1 MSTETQLREQICLLA
16 KSMFDRGLTG
26 GSTGNIS
33 ARTEDGGLLVSPT
46 GTSFGRLDPAKLSRF
61 DAQGRHIDGNQPTKE
76 MPLHTA
82 FYDTRSQAGA
92 VVHLHACHSVAL
104 SMLPDADPDNFI
116 PPVTPYAIMKLGKV
130 KLLPFFMPGDPAMG
144 EAVRGLAGKRSA
156 VMLANHGPV
165 VAGKDIEAACNAI
178 EELEDSA
185 KLAFMLRSMNANVLT
200 DEQVK
205 NVVATFDVEWDA

>member
-1 MSTETQLREQICLLA
+1 MTTETLLREQICLLA
-16 KSMFDRGLTG
+16 RSMFDRGLTG

-61 DAQGRHIDGNQPTKE
+61 DANGQFISGDQPTKE
-76 MPLHTA
+76 MPLHSA
-82 FYDTRSQAGA
+82 FYDTRSTAGA
-92 VVHLHACHSVAL
+92 VVHLHSCHSVAL
-104 SMLPDADPDNFI
+104 SMLPDANVDDFI

-130 KLLPFFMPGDPAMG
+130 KLLPFFLPGDSAMG

-178 EELEDSA
+178 EELEESA
-185 KLAFMLRSMNANVLT
+185 KLAFMLRSMNANILT
-200 DEQVK
+200 DAQVK
-205 NVVATFDVEWDA
+205 SVVEKFDVEWDV

>member
-26 GSTGNIS
+26 GSAGNIS
-33 ARTEDGGLLVSPT
+33 ARTDDGGLLVSPT

-61 DAQGRHIDGNQPTKE
+61 DAKGVLIGGDKPTKE

-205 NVVATFDVEWDA
+205 NVVTTFDVEWDI

>member
-1 MSTETQLREQICLLA
+1 MTETQLREQISLLA

-46 GTSFGRLDPAKLSRF
+46 GTSFGRLDPARLTRF
-61 DAQGRHIDGNQPTKE
+61 DAKGQLISGDQPTKE

-82 FYDTRSQAGA
+82 FYDTRSTAGA
-92 VVHLHACHSVAL
+92 VVHLHACHSVAW
-104 SMLPDADPDNFI
+104 SMMPEVDEDNFL
-116 PPVTPYAIMKLGKV
+116 PPLTPYAIMKLGRV

-144 EAVRGLAGKRSA
+144 DAVRGLAGKRAA

-178 EELEDSA
+178 EELEDTA
-185 KLAFMLRSMNANVLT
+185 RLAMMMRGYDARALSP
-200 DEQVK
+200 EQVQNLVTK
-205 NVVATFDVEWDA
+205 FDVEWD

>member
-1 MSTETQLREQICLLA
+1 MTGEAKLREQICVLA

-33 ARTEDGGLLVSPT
+33 ARTDDGGLLVSPT
-46 GTSFGRLDPAKLSRF
+46 GTSFGRLDPGRLSRF
-61 DAQGRHIDGNQPTKE
+61 DATGNHIDGDKPTKE

-82 FYDTRSQAGA
+82 FYDTRSTAGA
-92 VVHLHACHSVAL
+92 VVHLHSCHSVAL
-104 SMLPDADPDNFI
+104 SLMPDADKDDFL
-116 PPVTPYAIMKLGKV
+116 PPLTPYGIMKLGKV
-130 KLLPFFMPGDPAMG
+130 KLLPFFLPGDPAMG

-178 EELEDSA
+178 EELEDTA
-185 KLAFMLRSMNANVLT
+185 RLAMLTRGMNPRMLT
-200 DEQVK
+200 EAQQQALITK
-205 NVVATFDVEWDA
+205 FDVEWDI